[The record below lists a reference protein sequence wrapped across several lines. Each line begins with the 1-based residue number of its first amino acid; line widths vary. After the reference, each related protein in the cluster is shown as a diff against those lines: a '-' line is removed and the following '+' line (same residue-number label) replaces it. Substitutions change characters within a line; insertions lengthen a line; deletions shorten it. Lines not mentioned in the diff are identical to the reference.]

1 MKSSVEIKIEVPY
14 SHSATENLINS
25 AVSMS
30 GWQYRRDISA
40 HPYKLNT
47 VVVSLIF
54 NAMSPMPIAENFRR
68 LGYRVVSAETTKTQ

>member
-1 MKSSVEIKIEVPY
+1 MKSSVEIKVEVPY
-14 SHSATENLINS
+14 SHSAIEMLISS
-25 AVSMS
+25 AISMN

-54 NAMSPMPIAENFRR
+54 DAMSAMPTAENFRR
-68 LGYRVVSAETTKTQ
+68 LGYRVVSAETIKTQ